1 MNILNIIIKSILP
14 KDSELLFFSNFGG
27 KVIVLN
33 YKDINKA
40 FIKSNNNIIF
50 YLLIFAVIISLFL
63 VSLLFL
69 PIRIC
74 FCVLIFLLCIG
85 WYFIKYNSY
94 YIIIRL
100 DNELEYKLYFS
111 RNKKY
116 EMIEK
121 VKIIRGK
128 IQESSFV
135 LNV

>member
-14 KDSELLFFSNFGG
+14 KDDELLFFSNFGG

-40 FIKSNNNIIF
+40 FIKSNNKIIF

-74 FCVLIFLLCIG
+74 FCVLIFLLCFG

-128 IQESSFV
+128 LQESSFV